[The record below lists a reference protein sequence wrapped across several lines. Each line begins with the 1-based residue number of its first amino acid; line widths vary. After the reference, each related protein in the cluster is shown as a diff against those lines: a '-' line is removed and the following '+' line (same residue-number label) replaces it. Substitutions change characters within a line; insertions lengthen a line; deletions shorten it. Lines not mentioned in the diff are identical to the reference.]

1 MANIDLSLKLCSGHP
16 IYADDLP
23 IYPVSISRITEIGYS
38 KFISQM
44 QIFCFSASDI
54 LRMTGREM
62 QEIGV
67 YRYYIQCG
75 IADST
80 FMDMLVSMMS
90 LFTRSSVYFSQ
101 NDGVFLSDSFSITE
115 EKFYKMQSIIKIR
128 NGLEDVED
136 EVDNP
141 ANDAAR
147 RILQRRTEER
157 EKLRRVKKNED
168 GDDIDISDLVSI
180 YANGVGLLIRDVME
194 YDLYQFNNQFNRLK
208 IMSDYDVS
216 VQALLHGAKKESVN
230 LKHWITKIKRD
241 SE

>member
-1 MANIDLSLKLCSGHP
+1 MGNIDLSLKLCSNHP
-16 IYADDLP
+16 IYTEDIP
-23 IYPVSISRITEIGYS
+23 IYPVSIKKIAEIGYS

-44 QIFCFSASDI
+44 QIFCLSDSDI
-54 LRMTGREM
+54 LRMTGK
-62 QEIGV
+62 EISGIGI

-128 NGLEDVED
+128 NGLEDIED

-180 YANGVGLLIRDVME
+180 YANNVGLLIQDVME

-216 VQALLHGAKKESVN
+216 IQALLHGAKKESVN

-241 SE
+241 TE